1 MPRLTSLAPAT
12 FPQPCWTDDD
22 GCPICWDDIEITV
35 REEPCFQLAG
45 NVSPSAHPSLPTSFA
60 ATSDPNGGCLPNDE
74 GVTHQPVGS
83 TVEARVVEKYLDRF
97 EAILVSNMTALT
109 EAVKSIRLDNSSTI
123 PTEKRKTVVST
134 LPGRTRTNLS
144 LHESRSPSQSLSRVF
159 SSFIPIPTRRCHGSA
174 QGSFGSIRL
183 KKAISSAMANDILS
197 HIPTTKSIK
206 LQTAPDGRF
215 ASLGDRI
222 QESLCLRML
231 VITCLIV
238 STVTFWMQVDQL
250 ASDGTT
256 STSLELVETICAVIF
271 TLVLLP
277 RGISV
282 LRCDH
287 LKGTRVDYDFVLEA
301 ITVFFAWFDFVVS
314 NLSKANVNSRELS
327 SVLSFARSV
336 RSLRLCR
343 LIFFLPQVRFVV
355 LTILNSLDMLF
366 WSALLI
372 IVVTF
377 VFAVTI
383 TEGAAHVIR
392 SNEFMD
398 DLADDTTEDFGSVI
412 RSMYTLFRCCVGGMD
427 WGEPAAYI
435 LKMGWSYFIAFLIY
449 ISLMTFSIL
458 NVVSG
463 FFVDG
468 AIVLRERDREMCIER
483 VTEKN
488 KHIAHDLM
496 ALLLDI
502 DTDGDDSITLAEWVE
517 ALQNRRVRVLLDSMG
532 FDSSEGRRAFDTIDV
547 DANGI
552 ISLQELVSGMQ
563 RLKGKVTGLHMDM
576 LLRRTA
582 CFGEMHKILNDI
594 AAKLK

>member
-97 EAILVSNMTALT
+97 EVILVSNMTALM
-109 EAVKSIRLDNSSTI
+109 EAVKSVRSDNTSTT
-123 PTEKRKTVVST
+123 PTKNVVSM
-134 LPGRTRTNLS
+134 LPGRSMTKLPSHANY
-144 LHESRSPSQSLSRVF
+144 SPSPALSPMI
-159 SSFIPIPTRRCHGSA
+159 SFVPSRRRLASA
-174 QGSFGSIRL
+174 RGSFASIQL
-183 KKAISSAMANDILS
+183 NTAINSAVADDILS
-197 HIPTTKSIK
+197 YIPSTSSKSS
-206 LQTAPDGRF
+206 TANNGRS
-215 ASLGDRI
+215 ASLVDGI
-222 QESLCLRML
+222 QKSLGLRML

>member
-97 EAILVSNMTALT
+97 EVILVSNMTALM
-109 EAVKSIRLDNSSTI
+109 EAVKSVRSDNTSTT
-123 PTEKRKTVVST
+123 PTENVVSV
-134 LPGRTRTNLS
+134 LPGRSLTKLPSHEHLS
-144 LHESRSPSQSLSRVF
+144 LSPALSRMF
-159 SSFIPIPTRRCHGSA
+159 SFIPSRRRLASA
-174 QGSFGSIRL
+174 RGSFGSIRMNT
-183 KKAISSAMANDILS
+183 AIHSAVADDILS
-197 HIPTTKSIK
+197 YIPNTSI
-206 LQTAPDGRF
+206 TSPTGTNGRS
-215 ASLGDRI
+215 ASLADRI
-222 QESLCLRML
+222 QKSLGLRML

-383 TEGAAHVIR
+383 TEGAAH
-392 SNEFMD
+392 D
-398 DLADDTTEDFGSVI
+398 DLADDRKEEFGSVI
-412 RSMYTLFRCCVGGMD
+412 KSMYTLFQCCVGGMN
-427 WGEPAAYI
+427 WGEPAAFI